1 MIDDELQRPVL
12 DEFKRLQTVARFLP
26 GIREKRYRVGDA
38 CHADERGLHIADGGI
53 KAQGCCRNDAKRTLG
68 AYEKLFQVITGRV
81 FPQRAQT
88 IPDTAIRQYDLEAQN

>member
-1 MIDDELQRPVL
+1 
-12 DEFKRLQTVARFLP
+12 
-26 GIREKRYRVGDA
+26 
-38 CHADERGLHIADGGI
+38 CNADERGLHIADGGI

-88 IPDTAIRQYDLEAQN
+88 IPDTAIRQYDLEAQNLVSRRAIAQNIDTSCIGGKVSSNLATTFRSQA